1 MSKLPPNHRK
11 SVAKHSL
18 SGSGFGDIAQL
29 VEQMTFNHWV
39 QGSSPCVPTRN
50 STTACRSFNFYVYEK
65 KNKLINETQHQQE
78 TNS

>member
-1 MSKLPPNHRK
+1 MCQNLPRTTEIERK
-11 SVAKHSL
+11 FSL

-50 STTACRSFNFYVYEK
+50 KTTPSGVFFIFAQIHKSIDKTLFCII
-65 KNKLINETQHQQE
+65 L
-78 TNS
+78 